1 MLRAVL
7 ASIRAALRGGT
18 RGFNPAETQLLSFV
32 LGAMPEDERRILRA
46 QIQAISHVQRQHPGR
61 LVVAFYAKSSH
72 TGSLPYPGYEYCLA
86 RVTYRTNG
94 AKRTTAV
101 VLHDGRL
108 MSLERNVP
116 TAEEEIEPPVRV
128 TLHPGRP
135 SPVAVEIDREEHRNA
150 R

>member
-1 MLRAVL
+1 MLRALL

-18 RGFNPAETQLLSFV
+18 RGFNPAETQLLSLV
-32 LGAMPEDERRILRA
+32 LEALPEDERRILRA
-46 QIQAISHVQRQHPGR
+46 QIDAISHVQRQHPGR
-61 LVVAFYAKSSH
+61 LVVAFYAKSSQVEP
-72 TGSLPYPGYEYCLA
+72 LPYPGYEYCLA
-86 RVTYRTNG
+86 RVTYRTSG
-94 AKRTTAV
+94 TKRTTAV

-116 TAEEEIEPPVRV
+116 TAEEEIGLPVHV

-135 SPVAVEIDREEHRNA
+135 SPMAAEIDREEHRDA